1 MLCPYSTIANIIN
14 KAGGMAHYVLKATV
28 NRDADFLS
36 PRVGKFMLGLRVS
49 THQCGTEAMLKRS
62 D

>member
-1 MLCPYSTIANIIN
+1 
-14 KAGGMAHYVLKATV
+14 MAHYVLKATV